1 MNILI
6 TGGANGLG
14 EAITKLLAT
23 NKEHFVY
30 FTYVKSDSN
39 AKSIENLFPNTKAIK
54 CDFNDNQDI
63 NSLINHIQD
72 LKIDVL
78 INNAYVGQAIN
89 KHLHKT
95 NANDLINSFISNI
108 SPLVSITNACV
119 LFFRKNGGGK
129 IISILSSFIDSAPPT
144 GTAIYLAN
152 KAIIL
157 QLSKSWATEN
167 IKYNISSNCISPSFM
182 QTDFTK
188 DTDERII
195 EELVNNH
202 PLKKL
207 LDPIEVAKVVE
218 MLIVSSAHLNNQN
231 IVINANA

>member
-14 EAITKLLAT
+14 EAITKLLAS
-23 NKEHFVY
+23 NKDHFVY
-30 FTYVKSDSN
+30 FTFVKSDGK
-39 AKSIENLFPNTKAIK
+39 AKGIENLFSNTKAIK
-54 CDFNDNQDI
+54 CDFNDTNDVD
-63 NSLINHIQD
+63 SLINHIQEF
-72 LKIDVL
+72 KIDAL
-78 INNAYVGQAIN
+78 INNAYVGQAVN

-95 NANDLINSFISNI
+95 NASDLVSTINSNI
-108 SPLVSITNACV
+108 APVVSITNSCV

-129 IISILSSFIDSAPPT
+129 IISILSSFLDSTPPA
-144 GTAIYLAN
+144 GTAVYLAN
-152 KAIIL
+152 KAILL
-157 QLSKSWATEN
+157 QLSKSWASEN

-182 QTDFTK
+182 LTDFTK
-188 DTDERII
+188 ETDERII
-195 EELVNNH
+195 EELVHNH

-218 MLIVSSAHLNNQN
+218 MLIASSAHLNNQN

>member
-6 TGGANGLG
+6 TGGGNGLG

-30 FTYVKSDSN
+30 FTYVKSDRK
-39 AKSIENLFPNTKAIK
+39 AKEIETLFPNTKAIK
-54 CDFNDNQDI
+54 CDFNDDI
-63 NSLINHIQD
+63 EVDSLINHIQD
-72 LKIDVL
+72 FKIDAL
-78 INNAYVGQAIN
+78 INNAYVGQAVN

-95 NANDLINSFISNI
+95 NASDLVSAINSNI
-108 SPLVSITNACV
+108 APVVSITNACV

-129 IISILSSFIDSAPPT
+129 IISILSSFLDSTPPA
-144 GTAIYLAN
+144 GTAVYLAN
-152 KAIIL
+152 KAILL

-182 QTDFTK
+182 LTDFTK
-188 DTDERII
+188 DTDDRII

-218 MLIVSSAHLNNQN
+218 MLIASSAHLNNQN

>member
-14 EAITKLLAT
+14 EVITNLLAS
-23 NKEHFVY
+23 NKDHFVY
-30 FTYVKSDSN
+30 FTYVKSDRK
-39 AKSIENLFPNTKAIK
+39 ATDIENIFPNTKAIK
-54 CDFNDNQDI
+54 CDFNDTNDVD
-63 NSLINHIQD
+63 SLINHIQD
-72 LKIDVL
+72 FKIVAL
-78 INNAYVGQAIN
+78 INNAYVGQAVN

-95 NANDLINSFISNI
+95 NASDLVSTINSNI
-108 SPLVSITNACV
+108 APVVSITNACV

-129 IISILSSFIDSAPPT
+129 IISILSSFLDSTPPA
-144 GTAIYLAN
+144 GTAVYLAN
-152 KAIIL
+152 KSILL

-182 QTDFTK
+182 LTDFTK
-188 DTDERII
+188 ETDVRII
-195 EELVNNH
+195 EELVHNH

-218 MLIVSSAHLNNQN
+218 MLISSSAHLNNQN